1 MKKIAFLL
9 VFIAGLSL
17 QAQDLA
23 SRFDAKAYADRLSH
37 DIQSALGINDQAL
50 AAKIERET
58 YVYAQSIRKY
68 LILFQQQ
75 GKLEGK
81 TIEEAVQTVLPEVEK
96 STHFKKMLSRILGN
110 TKVDRLVSEGI
121 IR

>member
-1 MKKIAFLL
+1 
-9 VFIAGLSL
+9 
-17 QAQDLA
+17 
-23 SRFDAKAYADRLSH
+23 
-37 DIQSALGINDQAL
+37 
-50 AAKIERET
+50 
-58 YVYAQSIRKY
+58 VYAQSIRKY